1 MLTPASQAKCMST
14 LRSNTFQLLIVLVA
28 ILLACSSLTA
38 QAQQTAAHEIV
49 FPVSIRWNRQKG
61 VSRYRLQIAGDDRF
75 QNVFFD
81 RRVVG
86 DRCVVSELSPGYYYW
101 RVAPADSQLKEFSRP
116 LRIFVSGGTVVAVK
130 LPNRA
135 TRSHSAAAVMSR
147 RVRSQGSLE
156 R

>member
-1 MLTPASQAKCMST
+1 M
-14 LRSNTFQLLIVLVA
+14 RLLIVLTAMLVPYPF
-28 ILLACSSLTA
+28 LTA

-49 FPVSIRWNRQKG
+49 FPVSVRWTRQKG
-61 VSRYRLQIAGDDRF
+61 VSRYRLQIAGDERF

-86 DRCVVSELSPGYYYW
+86 DRYVVSELAPGYYYW
-101 RVAPADSQLKEFSRP
+101 RVAPADLQLGEFSRP

>member
-1 MLTPASQAKCMST
+1 MSLRAKISCAH
-14 LRSNTFQLLIVLVA
+14 LGTFQLLIVLVA

-61 VSRYRLQIAGDDRF
+61 VRRYRLQIAGDDRF

-81 RRVVG
+81 RRVTGNRSVI
-86 DRCVVSELSPGYYYW
+86 SELPAGYYYW
-101 RVAPADSQLKEFSRP
+101 RVASADLLVGEFSKPMRF
-116 LRIFVSGGTVVAVK
+116 FVSGGVVTAVK

-135 TRSHSAAAVMSR
+135 KSLPAILSR
-147 RVRSQGSLE
+147 KVQSQGSLE